1 MLNLTNIGLLATY
14 NSKTSALE
22 RTHDCT
28 ISIDDGIITDI
39 NGTDIS
45 RNESIDCNG
54 RLVTPGF
61 VDAHTHPV
69 FVDGRGL
76 SLINI

>member
-14 NSKTSALE
+14 NSKNSALE

-39 NGTDIS
+39 NGAYVSQT
-45 RNESIDCNG
+45 ESIDCN
-54 RLVTPGF
+54 
-61 VDAHTHPV
+61 
-69 FVDGRGL
+69 
-76 SLINI
+76 